1 MAFKDAWKKLTG
13 KSDSTEII
21 SQADNRLS
29 PMASEAF
36 PVIKLQD
43 GQLDAYKKIP
53 LASISALGTAFSQ
66 IPESARTVTQSV
78 QKYKSTKETLFVAFN
93 PKGVPGFLRQNEYG
107 TVGNIMQI
115 NSQGKEV
122 IAGRMRFKA
131 IDNLPIT
138 ETTST
143 TLPLDPTL
151 MVVAVALMTI
161 EKKLDGIQKSVE
173 EVLQFLKQEKQSRQ
187 RGNLNMLAD
196 IMEDYKLNCPNEKFC
211 LSRANEVLSIK
222 TASFQDIDFYQNQ
235 ISAELQKQKSLHG
248 AKDSQNLLDAVSYQF
263 AEYQLACHLFAFSSF
278 LDILLQRNFDT
289 ASIESITEKML
300 LMTKRYEALY
310 TECHSQI
317 AKYQRTAIEV
327 KILGGI
333 GIATK
338 GLGKAIGS
346 IPVIK
351 DGSVDEALINA
362 GENIGQMNRETV
374 LRKLQMFEQFEENR
388 MTPFIDNLKTIDHL
402 YTTENAMLT
411 DGEHLYILEQPTI

>member
-1 MAFKDAWKKLTG
+1 
-13 KSDSTEII
+13 
-21 SQADNRLS
+21 
-29 PMASEAF
+29 MASEAF
-36 PVIKLQD
+36 PVVKLHE
-43 GQLDAYKKIP
+43 GQLAAYKSIP
-53 LASISALGTAFSQ
+53 LTSLAALGTAFSQ
-66 IPESARTVTQSV
+66 IPDSAHTITESVTKTIKLNQPL
-78 QKYKSTKETLFVAFN
+78 YIGIT
-93 PKGVPGFLRQNEYG
+93 PKGATGYVQSNHLGEN
-107 TVGNIMQI
+107 GNIMRL
-115 NSQGKEV
+115 NDQGKWV
-122 IAGRMRFKA
+122 IGWRKRYKE
-131 IDNLPIT
+131 IDSLPLT
-138 ETTST
+138 ETTNT
-143 TLPLDPTL
+143 TLPFDPTL

-196 IMEDYKLNCPNEKFC
+196 IMEDYKLNCQNEKFC
-211 LSRANEVLSIK
+211 ISRANEVLSIK

-235 ISAELQKQKSLHG
+235 ISAELQKQKTLHG
-248 AKDSQNLLDAVSYQF
+248 SKDSQNLLDSVSYQF

-289 ASIESITEKML
+289 TTIESITEKML

-317 AKYQRTAIEV
+317 AQYQRTAIEA

-351 DGSVDEALINA
+351 DGYVDEALISA
-362 GENIGQMNRETV
+362 GENIGQINRETV
-374 LRKLQMFEQFEENR
+374 LRKLQMFEQFESNR
-388 MTPFIDNLKTIDHL
+388 MTPFIDNLKTTDYL
-402 YTTENAMLT
+402 YSIENAMLT
-411 DGEHLYILEQPTI
+411 DGKNLYILEPPTA